1 MENTIFSHR
10 LYKDEF
16 NAEFVYQLEKG
27 NIEGLTATDESSEKV
42 LVIVGKLADLEKLGH
57 IMYCNDEAKIKA
69 TFPSFVTEQEFKDE
83 QREVAER
90 LYNTMLTEMAKL
102 ATKSLNVRHRSSQ
115 EYRIM
120 YDAYCKM
127 RELYY

>member
-1 MENTIFSHR
+1 MENKIFSHR

-16 NAEFVYQLEKG
+16 NEEFIYQLEKG
-27 NIEGLTATDESSEKV
+27 NIDGLMATDESSEKV

-57 IMYCNDEAKIKA
+57 IMYCDDQEKIKA
-69 TFPSFVTEQEFKDE
+69 TFPSFITEQDFKDE

-90 LYNTMLTEMAKL
+90 LYNMMLSEMARL
-102 ATKSLNVRHRSSQ
+102 ATKSLNVTYRISQ
-115 EYRIM
+115 EYRIT